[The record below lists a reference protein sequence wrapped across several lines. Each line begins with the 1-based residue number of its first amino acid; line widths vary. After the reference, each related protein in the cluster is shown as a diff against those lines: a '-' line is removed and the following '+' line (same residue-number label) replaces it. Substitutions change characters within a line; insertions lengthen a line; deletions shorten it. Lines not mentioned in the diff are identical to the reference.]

1 MANQDAAF
9 GLRPLKTV
17 GQQDDSTGMSSHK
30 ISPGDASVLYQGS
43 LALAGTGGYVDLS
56 IDATGTPSVLNVGA
70 FWGTFYVD
78 PTTLKPTFKNYYPG
92 SITPPSSKDIEAFV
106 YDNPN
111 QMFEIQS
118 DNDGASTLADI
129 FSNADLVNF
138 GGSTLNGVSNSELDD
153 STIAASSDAA
163 AQVLIIG
170 ISRDPKNNDV
180 TDTGG
185 NVNWRVLVN
194 MHLFGHGVGTV
205 GAG

>member
-17 GQQDDSTGMSSHK
+17 GMQDDSTGMSSHW
-30 ISPGDASVLYQGS
+30 IDAGDASAMYQGS
-43 LALAGTGGYVDLS
+43 PVIAAAGYVD
-56 IDATGTPSVLNVGA
+56 IATAGAVLNIGA
-70 FWGTFYVD
+70 FWGCFYTD

-118 DNDGASTLADI
+118 DNDAASSVADV
-129 FSNADLVNF
+129 FSNADFVNF
-138 GGSTLNGVSNSELDD
+138 GGSTLNGVSNTELDD

-163 AQVLIIG
+163 AQMLILG

-180 TDTGG
+180 TAA
-185 NVNWRVLVN
+185 NVNWRVLIN
-194 MHLFGHGVGTV
+194 QHLFGHGVGTV

>member
-9 GLRPLKTV
+9 GLRPLKMS
-17 GQQDDSTGMSSHK
+17 GQGDDSTGMTSHF
-30 ISPGDASVLYQGS
+30 IDAGDASVIYQGS
-43 LALAGTGGYVDLS
+43 PVIAAAGYVD
-56 IDATGTPSVLNVGA
+56 IATAGAVPNMGA
-70 FWGTFYVD
+70 FWGCFYTD

-118 DNDGASTLADI
+118 DATGTSLQADV
-129 FSNADLVNF
+129 FSNADMVNF
-138 GGSTLNGVSNSELDD
+138 GGSTLNGVSNTELDD

-163 AQVLIIG
+163 AQLLIIG
-170 ISRDPKNNDV
+170 VSRDPKNNDL
-180 TDTGG
+180 TAA
-185 NVNWRVLVN
+185 NVNWRVIVN

>member
-9 GLRPLKTV
+9 GLRPIKTV

-56 IDATGTPSVLNVGA
+56 IDATGTPSVLNIGA

-92 SITPPSSKDIEAFV
+92 SITPPSSGKVEAFV
-106 YDNPN
+106 YDSPY
-111 QMFEIQS
+111 QMFEVQS
-118 DNDGASTLADI
+118 AATGASDQADI
-129 FSNADLVNF
+129 FKCCDLASN
-138 GGSTLNGVSNSELDD
+138 GGSTANGVSSLESADTF
-153 STIAASSDAA
+153 S
-163 AQVLIIG
+163 AQATFKVLG
-170 ISRDPKNNDV
+170 VSRDPKNNEI
-180 TDTGG
+180 GSA
-185 NVNWRVLVN
+185 NVNWRV
-194 MHLFGHGVGTV
+194 MIDEHLLGSGSA

>member
-30 ISPGDASVLYQGS
+30 ISPGDASILYQGS

-92 SITPPSSKDIEAFV
+92 SVTPPSSGAVEAFV
-106 YDNPN
+106 YDSPY
-111 QMFEIQS
+111 QEFEVQS
-118 DNDGASTLADI
+118 AASGASAQADI
-129 FSNADLVNF
+129 FMCCDIASNA
-138 GGSTLNGVSNSELDD
+138 GSTSNGVSSLESAD
-153 STIAASSDAA
+153 TFAAGP
-163 AQVLIIG
+163 AQLKVIG
-170 ISRDPKNNDV
+170 VSRDPKNSDL
-180 TDTGG
+180 TAA
-185 NVNWRVLVN
+185 NVNWRVQICE
-194 MHLFGHGVGTV
+194 HLFGSGT
-205 GAG
+205 AGTA

>member
-56 IDATGTPSVLNVGA
+56 IDATGTPSVLNIGA

-92 SITPPSSKDIEAFV
+92 SVTPPSSGAVEAFV
-106 YDNPN
+106 YDSPY
-111 QMFEIQS
+111 QEFEVQS
-118 DNDGASTLADI
+118 AASSASSQADI
-129 FSNADLVNF
+129 FMCCDIASNA
-138 GGSTLNGVSNSELDD
+138 GSTSNGVSSLESAD
-153 STIAASSDAA
+153 TFAAGP
-163 AQVLIIG
+163 AQLKVIG
-170 ISRDPKNNDV
+170 VSRDPKNSDL
-180 TDTGG
+180 TAA
-185 NVNWRVLVN
+185 NVNWRVQICE
-194 MHLFGHGVGTV
+194 HLFGSGT
-205 GAG
+205 AGTA

>member
-9 GLRPLKTV
+9 GLRPLKMS
-17 GQQDDSTGMSSHK
+17 GQGDDSTGMSSHF
-30 ISPGDASVLYQGS
+30 IDAGDASVLYQGS
-43 LALAGTGGYVDLS
+43 PCIAAAGYVD
-56 IDATGTPSVLNVGA
+56 IATAGAVPNMGA
-70 FWGTFYVD
+70 FWGCFYTD

-118 DNDGASTLADI
+118 DNTGASAQADV
-129 FSNADLVNF
+129 FSNADMVNF
-138 GGSTLNGVSNSELDD
+138 GGSTLNGVSNTELDD

-163 AQVLIIG
+163 AQLLIIG
-170 ISRDPKNNDV
+170 VSRDPKNNDLSSA
-180 TDTGG
+180 
-185 NVNWRVLVN
+185 NVNWRVIVN